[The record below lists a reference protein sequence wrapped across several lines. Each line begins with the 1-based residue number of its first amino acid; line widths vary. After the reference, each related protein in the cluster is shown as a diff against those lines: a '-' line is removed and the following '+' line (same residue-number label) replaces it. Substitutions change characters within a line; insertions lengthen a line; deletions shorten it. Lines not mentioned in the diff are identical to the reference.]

1 MSLRSQVIK
10 VGTLV
15 AAGTLALAAPA
26 GALAPTPEDAQAS
39 NQAAVAAPKVYKG
52 RVIAKTGL
60 I

>member
-26 GALAPTPEDAQAS
+26 GALAPTPRTPRRRTRRPSPPPRSTRAAS
-39 NQAAVAAPKVYKG
+39 SPRRG
-52 RVIAKTGL
+52 
-60 I
+60 